1 MTTML
6 VAIAALSVGYF
17 LGGYLG
23 DFYFERTP
31 RGRAIV
37 GAMGVLA
44 SAVFLLL
51 TLNVPVENAGLFTVL
66 LGFTGVTMSIT
77 APNAMVTVPD
87 ITPPETRLVMA
98 ALQSMDGSGVTIEM
112 EEIPDARI

>member
-51 TLNVPVENAGLFTVL
+51 TLNVPVENAGGS
-66 LGFTGVTMSIT
+66 LGFRGVSPISGGTWYNQRKI
-77 APNAMVTVPD
+77 
-87 ITPPETRLVMA
+87 PEVL
-98 ALQSMDGSGVTIEM
+98 SC
-112 EEIPDARI
+112 